1 MCLMKKIL
9 YFVAITAVVLLTAT
23 SCDKEDNPA
32 PVDPSTVV
40 KIEQI
45 SITTTDGAIVAEVN
59 MKAGETIQLKTAVTP
74 VMETLP
80 TLDWNT
86 DNEGVATVSPEGV
99 LTAVGEGVCT
109 ITVEAVETP
118 GVKASL
124 QVTVTVDKP
133 GDEPVVG
140 ETVPINDNA
149 VDQSKAEVRR
159 R

>member
-1 MCLMKKIL
+1 MKKIL